1 MERKIKLQPPVAIRL
16 KVFID
21 KHRTTL
27 LKLIEGSGKVK
38 TPIDRILLGINGEP
52 CSERYMVSEFS
63 RISKQAGL
71 EDYQSCMSMF
81 RHRFITKQI
90 AIHLGLYLNK
100 ENKVRE
106 LMTDSDYR
114 TVLKKV
120 ATTTGHGDELSLMH
134 YLDAAWEE
142 LGIGNQIDIA
152 NAFDTSIEMAMT
164 RVISLIGDL
173 EHPNGKSSKTLL
185 TDVKYILTDLLNE
198 LRSTTNKLQR
208 NSV

>member
-1 MERKIKLQPPVAIRL
+1 
-16 KVFID
+16 
-21 KHRTTL
+21 
-27 LKLIEGSGKVK
+27 
-38 TPIDRILLGINGEP
+38 
-52 CSERYMVSEFS
+52 
-63 RISKQAGL
+63 
-71 EDYQSCMSMF
+71 
-81 RHRFITKQI
+81 
-90 AIHLGLYLNK
+90 
-100 ENKVRE
+100 
-106 LMTDSDYR
+106 
-114 TVLKKV
+114 
-120 ATTTGHGDELSLMH
+120 MH